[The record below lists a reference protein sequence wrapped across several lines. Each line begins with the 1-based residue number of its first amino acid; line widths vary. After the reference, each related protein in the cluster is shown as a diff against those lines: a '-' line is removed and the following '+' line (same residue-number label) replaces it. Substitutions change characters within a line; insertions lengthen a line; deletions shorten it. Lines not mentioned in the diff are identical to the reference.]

1 MSGFSSLLSLS
12 NSIWI
17 GDKNLRKEILRKFEW
32 RKQVFGNRRK
42 SRTFW
47 GGGGGYLLVRQETKI
62 CKAKFQK
69 KNRLLSRKMLPPSD
83 SLLCFDPGLLS
94 KVSGT
99 IFRVAPFSMSMIPST
114 LKII

>member
-1 MSGFSSLLSLS
+1 
-12 NSIWI
+12 
-17 GDKNLRKEILRKFEW
+17 
-32 RKQVFGNRRK
+32 
-42 SRTFW
+42 
-47 GGGGGYLLVRQETKI
+47 
-62 CKAKFQK
+62 
-69 KNRLLSRKMLPPSD
+69 MLPPSD